1 MFMKDCLFCDIIN
14 GSVSSYTLYEDDM
27 VKVFLD
33 AYPDSPGHTL
43 IIPKKHFT
51 ELEDIEIDYLTH
63 IMEIAKKVKKAMI
76 ENLNPD
82 SVILIQNNGEAQF
95 VKHYHLHLIP
105 KYKRKVELSR
115 EEIFD
120 LMRDKIK

>member
-1 MFMKDCLFCDIIN
+1 MKDCLFCDIIN

-51 ELEDIEIDYLTH
+51 ELEDIEIDYLIH
-63 IMEIAKKVKKAMI
+63 IMEIAKKVKKVMI

-120 LMRDKIK
+120 LMKDKIK

>member
-14 GSVSSYTLYEDDM
+14 GSVSSYTLYEDNM

-43 IIPKKHFT
+43 II
-51 ELEDIEIDYLTH
+51 
-63 IMEIAKKVKKAMI
+63 AKKVKKVMI
-76 ENLNPD
+76 ENLSPD

>member
-1 MFMKDCLFCDIIN
+1 MKDCLFCDIIN

-51 ELEDIEIDYLTH
+51 ELEDIEIDYLIH
-63 IMEIAKKVKKAMI
+63 IMEIAKKVKKVMI

-115 EEIFD
+115 EEIFN
-120 LMRDKIK
+120 LMKDKIK

>member
-1 MFMKDCLFCDIIN
+1 MKDCLFCDIIN

-63 IMEIAKKVKKAMI
+63 IMEIAKKVKKVMI

-115 EEIFD
+115 KEIFN
-120 LMRDKIK
+120 LMKDKIK

>member
-1 MFMKDCLFCDIIN
+1 MKDCLFCDIIN

-51 ELEDIEIDYLTH
+51 ELEDIEIDYLIH
-63 IMEIAKKVKKAMI
+63 IMKIAKKVKKVMI

>member
-1 MFMKDCLFCDIIN
+1 MKDCLFCDIIN

-51 ELEDIEIDYLTH
+51 ELEDIEIDYLIH
-63 IMEIAKKVKKAMI
+63 IMEIAKKVKKVMI
-76 ENLNPD
+76 ENLSPD

-115 EEIFD
+115 EEIFN
-120 LMRDKIK
+120 LMKDKIK

>member
-1 MFMKDCLFCDIIN
+1 MKDCLFCDIIN

-51 ELEDIEIDYLTH
+51 ELEDIEIDYLIH
-63 IMEIAKKVKKAMI
+63 IMEIAKKVKKVMI

-105 KYKRKVELSR
+105 KYKRKIELSR

>member
-1 MFMKDCLFCDIIN
+1 MKDCLFCDIIN

-63 IMEIAKKVKKAMI
+63 IMEIAKKVKKVMI

-105 KYKRKVELSR
+105 KYKRKIELSKK
-115 EEIFD
+115 EIFD

>member
-1 MFMKDCLFCDIIN
+1 MKDCLFCDIIN

-51 ELEDIEIDYLTH
+51 ELEDIEIDYLIH
-63 IMEIAKKVKKAMI
+63 IMEIAKKVKKVMI

-115 EEIFD
+115 KEIFN
-120 LMRDKIK
+120 LMKDKIK

>member
-1 MFMKDCLFCDIIN
+1 MKDCLFCDIIN

-63 IMEIAKKVKKAMI
+63 IMEIAKKVKKVMI

>member
-1 MFMKDCLFCDIIN
+1 MKDCLFCDIIN

-105 KYKRKVELSR
+105 KYKRKIELNR

>member
-1 MFMKDCLFCDIIN
+1 MKDCLFCDIIN

-51 ELEDIEIDYLTH
+51 ELEDIEIDYLIH
-63 IMEIAKKVKKAMI
+63 IMEIAKKVKKVMI

>member
-1 MFMKDCLFCDIIN
+1 MKDCLFCDIIN

-51 ELEDIEIDYLTH
+51 ELEDIEIDYLIH

-105 KYKRKVELSR
+105 KYKRKIELSKK
-115 EEIFD
+115 EIFD

>member
-1 MFMKDCLFCDIIN
+1 MKDCLFCDIIN

-63 IMEIAKKVKKAMI
+63 IMEIAKKVKKVMI
-76 ENLNPD
+76 ENLSPD

>member
-1 MFMKDCLFCDIIN
+1 MKDCLFCDIIN

-51 ELEDIEIDYLTH
+51 ELEDIEIDYLIH

-115 EEIFD
+115 EEIFN
-120 LMRDKIK
+120 LMKDKIK

>member
-1 MFMKDCLFCDIIN
+1 MKDCLFCDIIN
-14 GSVSSYTLYEDDM
+14 GSVSSYTLYEDNM

-51 ELEDIEIDYLTH
+51 ELEDIEIDYLIH
-63 IMEIAKKVKKAMI
+63 IMEIAKKVKKVMI

-115 EEIFD
+115 EEIFN
-120 LMRDKIK
+120 LMKDKIK

>member
-1 MFMKDCLFCDIIN
+1 MKDCLFCDIIN

-51 ELEDIEIDYLTH
+51 ELEDIEIDYLIH

-95 VKHYHLHLIP
+95 VSI
-105 KYKRKVELSR
+105 
-115 EEIFD
+115 I
-120 LMRDKIK
+120 ICI

>member
-1 MFMKDCLFCDIIN
+1 MKDCLFCDIIN

-51 ELEDIEIDYLTH
+51 ELEDIEIDYLIH